1 MSCDVRRRPPS
12 RLISALTMPEENA
25 EVSLHPR
32 PDRTFAAGHF
42 APRSSRGYSVSPVS
56 YMPFTRCVMGYGN

>member
-1 MSCDVRRRPPS
+1 
-12 RLISALTMPEENA
+12 MPEENA